1 MRNRLSTF
9 KAFCAIGCSQVLHVL
24 RFSQHTSRIWLLT
37 GRSVTA
43 PGNFHKV
50 ATTAAHEMGLRYMS
64 DMSVVD
70 SFANDL
76 STERQ
81 TPRLEVVGIDKEYPA
96 ATGPIQI
103 LRGLSL
109 RADRGEFVSI
119 VGPSGC
125 GKSTLFNII
134 TGLVPPT
141 AGSVLVNGE
150 DVTGSTSRHIGYVLQ
165 KDLLFPWRTVLENVV
180 LGLEVR
186 GVRKKDART
195 RARSLFATY
204 KLEGYED
211 KYPSDLSGGMKQRA
225 ALMRTMVT
233 DPDIILMDEAY
244 KALDYPLKIAL
255 ESELLETARTTGK
268 TVVAVTHD
276 IEEAVTMSDRV
287 YVLKARPGEVVSEF
301 PIDLGTTS
309 TDINERRL
317 APRFNEFYEKIWRGI
332 GQKPGAA

>member
-1 MRNRLSTF
+1 MT
-9 KAFCAIGCSQVLHVL
+9 
-24 RFSQHTSRIWLLT
+24 
-37 GRSVTA
+37 RS
-43 PGNFHKV
+43 
-50 ATTAAHEMGLRYMS
+50 L
-64 DMSVVD
+64 D
-70 SFANDL
+70 
-76 STERQ
+76 
-81 TPRLEVVGIDKEYPA
+81 VVGIDKEY
-96 ATGPIQI
+96 ATSHGVSRV
-103 LRGLSL
+103 LRGLTL
-109 RADRGEFVSI
+109 HADRGEFVSI

-134 TGLVPPT
+134 TGLVTPT
-141 AGSVLVNGE
+141 AGAIRVNGV
-150 DVTGSTSRHIGYVLQ
+150 DVTGTTSQHIGYVLQ
-165 KDLLFPWRTVLENVV
+165 KDLLFPWRTVLENVI

-186 GVRKKDART
+186 GTGKKEARE
-195 RARSLFATY
+195 RARQLFAAY

-211 KYPSDLSGGMKQRA
+211 NYPADLSGGMRQRA

-255 ESELLETARTTGK
+255 EGELLETARATGK

-287 YVLKARPGEVVSEF
+287 YILKAHPGEIVDELDV
-301 PIDLGTTS
+301 DLGTTS

-332 GQKPGAA
+332 GQSADVA

>member
-1 MRNRLSTF
+1 MTR
-9 KAFCAIGCSQVLHVL
+9 
-24 RFSQHTSRIWLLT
+24 
-37 GRSVTA
+37 
-43 PGNFHKV
+43 
-50 ATTAAHEMGLRYMS
+50 
-64 DMSVVD
+64 
-70 SFANDL
+70 
-76 STERQ
+76 
-81 TPRLEVVGIDKEYPA
+81 RLEVVGIDKHYVTPH
-96 ATGPIQI
+96 GVSRV
-103 LRGLSL
+103 LRGLTL
-109 RADRGEFVSI
+109 HADRSEFVSI

-134 TGLVPPT
+134 TGLVEPT
-141 AGSVLVNGE
+141 AGSIRVNGI
-150 DVTGSTSRHIGYVLQ
+150 DVTGTTSAHIGYVLQ
-165 KDLLFPWRTVLENVV
+165 KDLLFPWRTVLENVI

-186 GVRKKDART
+186 GTSKKEARE
-195 RARSLFATY
+195 RARQLFAAY

-211 KYPSDLSGGMKQRA
+211 NYPADLSGGMRQRA

-255 ESELLETARTTGK
+255 EGELLETARATGK

-287 YVLKARPGEVVSEF
+287 YILKAHPGEIVDELDV
-301 PIDLGTTS
+301 DLGTTS

-332 GQKPGAA
+332 EQPAEVA

>member
-1 MRNRLSTF
+1 
-9 KAFCAIGCSQVLHVL
+9 
-24 RFSQHTSRIWLLT
+24 
-37 GRSVTA
+37 
-43 PGNFHKV
+43 
-50 ATTAAHEMGLRYMS
+50 
-64 DMSVVD
+64 MSVVD

>member
-1 MRNRLSTF
+1 MTR
-9 KAFCAIGCSQVLHVL
+9 
-24 RFSQHTSRIWLLT
+24 
-37 GRSVTA
+37 
-43 PGNFHKV
+43 
-50 ATTAAHEMGLRYMS
+50 
-64 DMSVVD
+64 
-70 SFANDL
+70 
-76 STERQ
+76 
-81 TPRLEVVGIDKEYPA
+81 RLEVVGIDKHY
-96 ATGPIQI
+96 ATPHGVSRV
-103 LRGLSL
+103 LRGLTL
-109 RADRGEFVSI
+109 HADRGEFVSI

-134 TGLVPPT
+134 TGLVEPT
-141 AGSVLVNGE
+141 AGSIRVNGI
-150 DVTGSTSRHIGYVLQ
+150 DVTGTTSEHIGYVLQ
-165 KDLLFPWRTVLENVV
+165 KDLLFPWRTVLENVI

-186 GVRKKDART
+186 GTSKKEARE
-195 RARSLFATY
+195 RARQLFAAY

-211 KYPSDLSGGMKQRA
+211 NYPADLSGGMRQRA

-255 ESELLETARTTGK
+255 EGELLETARATGK

-287 YVLKARPGEVVSEF
+287 YILKAHPGEIVDELDV
-301 PIDLGTTS
+301 DLGTTS

-332 GQKPGAA
+332 EQPAEVA

>member
-1 MRNRLSTF
+1 MTR
-9 KAFCAIGCSQVLHVL
+9 
-24 RFSQHTSRIWLLT
+24 
-37 GRSVTA
+37 
-43 PGNFHKV
+43 
-50 ATTAAHEMGLRYMS
+50 
-64 DMSVVD
+64 
-70 SFANDL
+70 
-76 STERQ
+76 
-81 TPRLEVVGIDKEYPA
+81 RLEVVGIDKHY
-96 ATGPIQI
+96 ATPHGVSRV
-103 LRGLSL
+103 LRGLTL
-109 RADRGEFVSI
+109 HADRGEFVSI

-134 TGLVPPT
+134 TGLVEPT
-141 AGSVLVNGE
+141 AGSIRVNGI
-150 DVTGSTSRHIGYVLQ
+150 DVTGTTSEHIGYVLQ
-165 KDLLFPWRTVLENVV
+165 KDLLFPWRTVLENVI

-186 GVRKKDART
+186 GTSKKEARE
-195 RARSLFATY
+195 RARQLFSAY

-211 KYPSDLSGGMKQRA
+211 NYPADLSGGMRQRA

-255 ESELLETARTTGK
+255 EGELLETARATGK

-287 YVLKARPGEVVSEF
+287 YILKAHPGEIVDELDV
-301 PIDLGTTS
+301 DLGTTS

-332 GQKPGAA
+332 EQRADVA

>member
-1 MRNRLSTF
+1 MT
-9 KAFCAIGCSQVLHVL
+9 H
-24 RFSQHTSRIWLLT
+24 
-37 GRSVTA
+37 
-43 PGNFHKV
+43 
-50 ATTAAHEMGLRYMS
+50 
-64 DMSVVD
+64 
-70 SFANDL
+70 
-76 STERQ
+76 
-81 TPRLEVVGIDKEYPA
+81 RLEVVGIDKEYRA
-96 ATGPIQI
+96 DTGVTQV
-103 LRGLSL
+103 LRGLTL
-109 RADRGEFVSI
+109 HADRGEFISI

-134 TGLVPPT
+134 TGLVAPT
-141 AGSVLVNGE
+141 SGSVKVNGE
-150 DVTGSTSRHIGYVLQ
+150 DVTGTTSQHIGYVLQ

-186 GVRKKDART
+186 GTRKKDARE
-195 RARSLFATY
+195 RARGLFSAY

-255 ESELLETARTTGK
+255 EGELLETARATGK

-287 YVLKARPGEVVSEF
+287 YVLKAHPGQVVHELD
-301 PIDLGTTS
+301 IDLGTTS

-332 GQKPGAA
+332 GQSPAIA

>member
-1 MRNRLSTF
+1 MIR
-9 KAFCAIGCSQVLHVL
+9 
-24 RFSQHTSRIWLLT
+24 
-37 GRSVTA
+37 
-43 PGNFHKV
+43 
-50 ATTAAHEMGLRYMS
+50 
-64 DMSVVD
+64 
-70 SFANDL
+70 
-76 STERQ
+76 
-81 TPRLEVVGIDKEYPA
+81 RLEVDGVDKEY
-96 ATGPIQI
+96 TTSHGVTRVLQ
-103 LRGLSL
+103 GLTL
-109 RADRGEFVSI
+109 HADRGEFVSI

-134 TGLVPPT
+134 TGLVTPT
-141 AGSVLVNGE
+141 SGSIRVNGA
-150 DVTGSTSRHIGYVLQ
+150 DVTGTTSQHIGYVLQ
-165 KDLLFPWRTVLENVV
+165 KDLLFPWRTVLENVI

-186 GVRKKDART
+186 GTGKKEA
-195 RARSLFATY
+195 RARARQLFAAY

-211 KYPSDLSGGMKQRA
+211 NYPADLSGGMRQRA

-255 ESELLETARTTGK
+255 ESELLETARAAGK

-287 YVLKARPGEVVSEF
+287 YILKAHPGEIVDELDV
-301 PIDLGTTS
+301 DLGTTS

-332 GQKPGAA
+332 GQSADVA

>member
-1 MRNRLSTF
+1 MT
-9 KAFCAIGCSQVLHVL
+9 
-24 RFSQHTSRIWLLT
+24 
-37 GRSVTA
+37 RS
-43 PGNFHKV
+43 
-50 ATTAAHEMGLRYMS
+50 
-64 DMSVVD
+64 
-70 SFANDL
+70 
-76 STERQ
+76 
-81 TPRLEVVGIDKEYPA
+81 LEVVGIDKEYG
-96 ATGPIQI
+96 TTHGVTRV
-103 LRGLSL
+103 LRGLTL
-109 RADRGEFVSI
+109 HADRGEFVSI

-134 TGLVPPT
+134 TGLVAPT
-141 AGSVLVNGE
+141 TGAIRVNGV
-150 DVTGSTSRHIGYVLQ
+150 DVTGTTSEHIGYVLQ
-165 KDLLFPWRTVLENVV
+165 KDLLFPWRTVLENVI

-186 GVRKKDART
+186 GTGKKEARE
-195 RARSLFATY
+195 RARQLFAAY

-211 KYPSDLSGGMKQRA
+211 NYPADLSGGMRQRA

-255 ESELLETARTTGK
+255 EGELLETARATGK

-287 YVLKARPGEVVSEF
+287 YILKAHPGEIVDELDV
-301 PIDLGTTS
+301 DLGTTS

-332 GQKPGAA
+332 GQSVDVA

>member
-1 MRNRLSTF
+1 MT
-9 KAFCAIGCSQVLHVL
+9 
-24 RFSQHTSRIWLLT
+24 
-37 GRSVTA
+37 RS
-43 PGNFHKV
+43 
-50 ATTAAHEMGLRYMS
+50 
-64 DMSVVD
+64 
-70 SFANDL
+70 
-76 STERQ
+76 
-81 TPRLEVVGIDKEYPA
+81 LEVVGIDKEYR
-96 ATGPIQI
+96 TSHGVTHV
-103 LRGLSL
+103 LRGLTL
-109 RADRGEFVSI
+109 QADRGEFVSI

-134 TGLVPPT
+134 TGLVTPT
-141 AGSVLVNGE
+141 SGSIRVNGV
-150 DVTGSTSRHIGYVLQ
+150 DVTGTTSQHIGYVLQ
-165 KDLLFPWRTVLENVV
+165 KDLLFPWRTVLENVI

-186 GVRKKDART
+186 GAGKKEARE
-195 RARSLFATY
+195 RARQLFAAY

-211 KYPSDLSGGMKQRA
+211 NYPADLSGGMRQRA

-255 ESELLETARTTGK
+255 EGELLETARATGK

-287 YVLKARPGEVVSEF
+287 YILKAHPGEIVDELDV
-301 PIDLGTTS
+301 DLGTTS

-332 GQKPGAA
+332 GQSADVA